1 MKRNIKKKKKI
12 SIKDLSK
19 ELKECQKIKKEY
31 LAGWQRTQADFLNY
45 KKKETDRNKELAKYI
60 TEDLILKIL
69 PIFDSFDRAEK
80 EIAKEIKSKEIIQ
93 GFFQIKKQFQDFLK
107 SQGVEEIK
115 AKGKIFDPNF
125 HEAIELVKVKG
136 KESGIVAKQVQKG
149 YKLYGRVIRPAKV
162 KVTK

>member
-1 MKRNIKKKKKI
+1 MKRNIKKKKI

-45 KKKETDRNKELAKYI
+45 KNKETDRNKGLAEYI
-60 TEDLILKIL
+60 TENLILKIL
-69 PIFDSFDRAEK
+69 PIFDSFDRAER
-80 EIAKEIKSKEIIQ
+80 EITEEIKNKEIIQ

-125 HEAIELVKVKG
+125 HEAIELVEAKG